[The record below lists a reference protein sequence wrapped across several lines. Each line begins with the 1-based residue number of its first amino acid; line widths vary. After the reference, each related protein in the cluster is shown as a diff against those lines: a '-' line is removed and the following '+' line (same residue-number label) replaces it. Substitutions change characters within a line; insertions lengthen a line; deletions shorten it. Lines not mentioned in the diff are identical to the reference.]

1 MGKQLTVRGVPDEVI
16 ERLEKL
22 SRARGRS
29 VNATV
34 KEILGEAVGADE
46 RLRRL
51 ERYVTWTP
59 DDLAEVIEAIAAQR
73 TVDADL
79 WR

>member
-1 MGKQLTVRGVPDEVI
+1 MGKQLTVRGVPDEVV

-22 SRARGRS
+22 SRARGQS

-34 KEILGEAVGADE
+34 REILGDAVGADE

-59 DDLAEVIEAIAAQR
+59 DDLAEVIEAVAAQR

>member
-1 MGKQLTVRGVPDEVI
+1 MTKQLTVRGVPDEVI

-22 SRARGRS
+22 SHARGRS

-34 KEILGEAVGADE
+34 KEILGEAVGANE

-51 ERYVTWTP
+51 ERYVTWTA
-59 DDLAEVIEAIAAQR
+59 DDLAEVMEAVAAQR